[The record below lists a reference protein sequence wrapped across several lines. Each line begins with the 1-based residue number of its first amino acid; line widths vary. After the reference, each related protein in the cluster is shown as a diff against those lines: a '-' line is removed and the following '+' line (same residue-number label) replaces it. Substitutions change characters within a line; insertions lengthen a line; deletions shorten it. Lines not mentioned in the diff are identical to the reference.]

1 LLLVVKIKRKS
12 PEHPPQFQ
20 GVLRLAEGSKRL
32 ILSTSDVADSN
43 FGYLYGEPFDL
54 VALTGFDFSLPIRR
68 NHADP
73 SFSNQYGVP
82 NEFLANGGPS
92 GSNLPIDTTPG
103 WSVASVSGTP
113 HDLNYDIIASDE
125 NYAFTHFT
133 YVYGATRILGGGVF
147 ELTYSPSVDLLRQ
160 ANFRRLTASASNGEG
175 AYIER
180 GTLIYAYSPRRT
192 NAVPEPSTWAM
203 MLLGFT
209 SLGFAGYRRARKSPE
224 SAAVAPTPPSCPL
237 RRWVSDLREVVGG
250 TAFAPRP
257 QRNGRRARM
266 GEPAA
271 RGEVSGRP
279 SAC

>member
-1 LLLVVKIKRKS
+1 LTPRRVGPWRLYPVRPTTSTTTSLHRTKIM
-12 PEHPPQFQ
+12 H
-20 GVLRLAEGSKRL
+20 
-32 ILSTSDVADSN
+32 
-43 FGYLYGEPFDL
+43 
-54 VALTGFDFSLPIRR
+54 SL
-68 NHADP
+68 
-73 SFSNQYGVP
+73 
-82 NEFLANGGPS
+82 
-92 GSNLPIDTTPG
+92 
-103 WSVASVSGTP
+103 
-113 HDLNYDIIASDE
+113 
-125 NYAFTHFT
+125 T

-257 QRNGRRARM
+257 QRNGRRRD
-266 GEPAA
+266 AA
-271 RGEVSGRP
+271 ALSILGSIWGKDGGTGR
-279 SAC
+279 